1 MNLLKHYIEKVI
13 SIEEFKIDET
23 WAKGIDFVK
32 VKITTNCHGDIRTEE
47 RIFTVQEWNS
57 ITKVG
62 YYLGQ
67 KLVPLYFILDK
78 EIEDKEYNMNDKKL
92 IVGIILMIISVALG
106 FYQMFI
112 LKETTL
118 PLYLLTLLLFFMGI
132 DIGGSY

>member
-47 RIFTVQEWNS
+47 RMFTVQEWKS

-62 YYLGQ
+62 YYLG
-67 KLVPLYFILDK
+67 
-78 EIEDKEYNMNDKKL
+78 
-92 IVGIILMIISVALG
+92 
-106 FYQMFI
+106 
-112 LKETTL
+112 
-118 PLYLLTLLLFFMGI
+118 
-132 DIGGSY
+132 